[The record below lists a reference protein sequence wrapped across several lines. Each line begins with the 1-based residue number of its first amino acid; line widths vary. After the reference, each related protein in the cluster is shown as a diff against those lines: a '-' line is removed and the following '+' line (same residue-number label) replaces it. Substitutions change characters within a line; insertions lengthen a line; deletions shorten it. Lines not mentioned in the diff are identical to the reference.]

1 MVGNNTK
8 NRTPLLPDR
17 HPIQD
22 FFICDVTDAIPKDDM
37 GSMEHPIFS
46 LATKP
51 DLAIREYEHNGV
63 KISITPSA
71 LGLATIHD
79 KDILIYCISQLIA
92 KMKAGAA
99 PRRTLHIK
107 AHDLLVSTNR
117 NIDGRGYEQLVAA
130 LDRLRGTS
138 IKTNIKTGGQEITSG
153 FGLIDSWNIIRH
165 TDSGR
170 MSEMCVNLS
179 DWIYNAVTKHEV
191 LTLHRDYFRLRKPL
205 ERRMYEVARK
215 HCGQQ
220 DEWAISLDLLRKKCG
235 SASSDKEFRRLVGTI
250 CEEDVQHN
258 HMPDYAVRLDGN
270 NVRFTN
276 RNTMTPVLPSSEK
289 TLFPTLDTE
298 TYNEARSVAPGYDIY
313 QLEGEWHEFWIM
325 SGRPELKNPD
335 KAFIGFCKYR
345 YSQKPK
351 G

>member
-1 MVGNNTK
+1 MLPSLLTHGASLV
-8 NRTPLLPDR
+8 PLVVLAYSVV
-17 HPIQD
+17 Q
-22 FFICDVTDAIPKDDM
+22 
-37 GSMEHPIFS
+37 FS
-46 LATKP
+46 
-51 DLAIREYEHNGV
+51 
-63 KISITPSA
+63 
-71 LGLATIHD
+71 
-79 KDILIYCISQLIA
+79 
-92 KMKAGAA
+92 
-99 PRRTLHIK
+99 
-107 AHDLLVSTNR
+107 
-117 NIDGRGYEQLVAA
+117 GY
-130 LDRLRGTS
+130 
-138 IKTNIKTGGQEITSG
+138 IINIKTGGQEITSG

-165 TDSGR
+165 TDSSR

-276 RNTMTPVLPSSEK
+276 RNTITPVLPSSEK

-298 TYNEARSVAPGYDIY
+298 TYNEARIVAPGYDIY